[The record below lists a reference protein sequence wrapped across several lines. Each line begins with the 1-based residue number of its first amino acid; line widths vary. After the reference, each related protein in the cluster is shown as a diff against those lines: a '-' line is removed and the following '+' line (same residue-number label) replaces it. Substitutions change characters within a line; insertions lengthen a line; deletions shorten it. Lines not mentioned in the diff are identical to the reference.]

1 MYSLRNFS
9 YQLSASCSRILNRLS
24 RGPPVDEL
32 TLTSFLVSLLFLL
45 ISIEELE
52 EEDGIASQLFERE
65 DDDDDDASLPVSE
78 TTVGELVIAGE
89 VIAGA
94 GEIEGEEEGAGRFLR
109 LTLDTSV
116 GALPELAAALAAKIS

>member
-1 MYSLRNFS
+1 
-9 YQLSASCSRILNRLS
+9 
-24 RGPPVDEL
+24 
-32 TLTSFLVSLLFLL
+32 LVSLLFLL